1 MKQTKEECVITAA
14 MNIILHAGNAR
25 NILRDAGKCIAEGKN
40 LDAIAQQLE
49 EARGSILLAHKAQ
62 TVCLYCAITAPVLI
76 YAMMLVAKV
85 LSHRDEND
93 KSDKGE
99 KQS

>member
-1 MKQTKEECVITAA
+1 
-14 MNIILHAGNAR
+14 
-25 NILRDAGKCIAEGKN
+25 
-40 LDAIAQQLE
+40 
-49 EARGSILLAHKAQ
+49 
-62 TVCLYCAITAPVLI
+62 
-76 YAMMLVAKV
+76 MMLVAKV

>member
-1 MKQTKEECVITAA
+1 MKRLKQIGA
-14 MNIILHAGNAR
+14 L
-25 NILRDAGKCIAEGKN
+25 
-40 LDAIAQQLE
+40 
-49 EARGSILLAHKAQ
+49 
-62 TVCLYCAITAPVLI
+62 LYCAITAPVLI

>member
-1 MKQTKEECVITAA
+1 MAPP
-14 MNIILHAGNAR
+14 II
-25 NILRDAGKCIAEGKN
+25 
-40 LDAIAQQLE
+40 
-49 EARGSILLAHKAQ
+49 HKAL
-62 TVCLYCAITAPVLI
+62 TVCLYCAITVPVLI